1 MDRKKLTK
9 ERNAVTDVCDGRVA
23 GFWVIDGDENRSVR
37 RPKKKKKKLGAAR
50 AERRKLLSRTK
61 TTVGGK
67 EGGGNALHMLAF
79 V

>member
-1 MDRKKLTK
+1 MTERWPGPDGGRLLRKTL
-9 ERNAVTDVCDGRVA
+9 DD
-23 GFWVIDGDENRSVR
+23 WVIDGDKNRSVQ
-37 RPKKKKKKLGAAR
+37 RPKKKKLGAAR
-50 AERRKLLSRTK
+50 AEHRKLLSRTK